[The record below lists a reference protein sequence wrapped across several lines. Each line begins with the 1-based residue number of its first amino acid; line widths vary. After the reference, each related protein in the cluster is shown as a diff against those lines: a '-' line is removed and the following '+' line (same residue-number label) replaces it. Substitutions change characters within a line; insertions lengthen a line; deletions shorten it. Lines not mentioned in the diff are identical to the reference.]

1 LTFARMVL
9 SVPEA
14 RFLKSMTCAI
24 TELDY
29 RLLCGIIEKGGF
41 VAEVQSMKRILFVCV
56 ENSGRSQMAEAFAKA
71 YGTGKIEAASA
82 GFDLHF
88 FWG

>member
-1 LTFARMVL
+1 MVL

-14 RFLKSMTCAI
+14 RFSKLMTCAI

-41 VAEVQSMKRILFVCV
+41 VGD
-56 ENSGRSQMAEAFAKA
+56 SGDFA
-71 YGTGKIEAASA
+71 I
-82 GFDLHF
+82 
-88 FWG
+88 